1 MVRAWPRF
9 GIFTISVTPSADT
22 TTCDGYVEPREPAEN
37 RASWLREVISSFWKT
52 FRRWYCT
59 VRGLMN
65 SCAPISGFER
75 PSRARR
81 AIWASWGVST
91 ARVSSLRV
99 RAVSPVARSS
109 RWARSANACSSGLAE
124 HLVGGS
130 KLLAGVDAPVLA
142 TQPLAVHEVCAG
154 EMDGDTS
161 ALESFDRLAVQ
172 GLGSRAVAQQRA

>member
-1 MVRAWPRF
+1 MRP
-9 GIFTISVTPSADT
+9 
-22 TTCDGYVEPREPAEN
+22 
-37 RASWLREVISSFWKT
+37 SWLREVMSSFWKT
-52 FRRWYCT
+52 LRRWYCT

-65 SCAPISGFER
+65 SCAPISGLER

-81 AIWASWGVST
+81 AICASWGVST
-91 ARVSSLRV
+91 SARLVGA
-99 RAVSPVARSS
+99 RAGGLARGRELSTGAIGE
-109 RWARSANACSSGLAE
+109 RLGSGLTE

-130 KLLAGVDAPVLA
+130 KVLAGVDAPVLA

-172 GLGSRAVAQQRA
+172 GLGSLAVAEQRA